1 MPNRLMEFASPDL
14 AAQLLKSAP
23 AELDALPFG
32 VVRMDTKGVVEF
44 YNTFESRLSGMSPET
59 VLGKHFFTE
68 IAPCTNNFMVA
79 ERFASEPLLDAT
91 IDYVF
96 TYRMA
101 PTKVRLRLLRD
112 EAAGW
117 QFLCVELPA

>member
-1 MPNRLMEFASPDL
+1 MEFSSPDL
-14 AAQLLKSAP
+14 AAQLLKSTP
-23 AELDALPFG
+23 AELDALSFG
-32 VVRMDTKGVVEF
+32 VVRMDTEGVVQF
-44 YNTFESRLSGMSPET
+44 YNSFESKLSGMSPET
-59 VLGKHFFTE
+59 VRGKHFFTE

-79 ERFASEPLLDAT
+79 ERFASEPALDAT